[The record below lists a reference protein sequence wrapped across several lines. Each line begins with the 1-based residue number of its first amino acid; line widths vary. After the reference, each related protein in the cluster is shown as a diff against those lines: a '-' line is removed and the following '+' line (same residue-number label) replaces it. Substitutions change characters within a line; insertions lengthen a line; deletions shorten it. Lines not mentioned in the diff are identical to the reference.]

1 MRVTEFQVASNG
13 TCCRCTNDAT
23 GLRILVGS
31 PGRPRRICNDC
42 LDAINRETLFRECP
56 FCAPQA
62 ASSTGVVICRVC
74 FDAARA
80 LVQRVLS

>member
-1 MRVTEFQVASNG
+1 MRVTEFVIVPNG

-31 PGRPRRICNDC
+31 PGRSPRICNDC
-42 LDAINRETLFRECP
+42 LDTIQRETLFRECP

-62 ASSTGVVICRVC
+62 TAPNSGLICRVC

-80 LVQRVLS
+80 LVQRVLQ